1 MPKLNQIIT
10 YINGQ
15 ISNKLNDERFQGGQ
29 FLNEIVELVPVFEGD
44 VRTTFPAIIDHYG
57 EGTSAVIDDTLPI
70 QIYHRLIGTEYEAV
84 PEDDNYGDPG
94 NSIQETANMLMV
106 IISDRNKIHL
116 HGFDLLSMVIGAMPQ
131 TIPAATLSSWTLNN
145 AIINFA
151 SANTNMEEVFAT
163 EYNVE
168 TYGLKPNSIMYA
180 ITYTI
185 ITTFDKNCFLTCD

>member
-1 MPKLNQIIT
+1 MPKLNQIIS
-10 YINGQ
+10 YINGR

-29 FLNEIVELVPVFEGD
+29 YLNEIVELVPVFEGE

-70 QIYHRLIGTEYEAV
+70 QIYHRLIGTEYESV
-84 PEDDNYGDPG
+84 PVDNYGDPG
-94 NSIQETANMLMV
+94 NTIQETANMLMV

-116 HGFDLLSMVIGAMPQ
+116 HGTDLMSIVLASIPQ
-131 TIPAATLSSWTLNN
+131 EVPGTLLNSWTLYSANVELS
-145 AIINFA
+145 
-151 SANTNMEEVFAT
+151 SANTNMEEVFKN

-180 ITYTI
+180 VSYKI